1 LAATAFNQ
9 VMGVPAWKSLPS
21 WYLITTNDEALPPA
35 AQRLF
40 ARRMGATVIEVP
52 SSHLPF
58 VSHPRDV
65 VKLIE
70 TAAEAI
76 LATVVSG

>member
-1 LAATAFNQ
+1 
-9 VMGVPAWKSLPS
+9 
-21 WYLITTNDEALPPA
+21 
-35 AQRLF
+35 
-40 ARRMGATVIEVP
+40 MGATVSEVP

-76 LATVVSG
+76 SATVVSG